1 MSLTSSHLCI
11 FVFVSIAIADGS
23 KKNIAVI
30 YVRVFLYFMVSGLPC
45 RSLFRFEFMLVYGV
59 KRMFS
64 VHSFI
69 CSCPV
74 SPALVVEQA
83 VFSIV
88 YSFVID

>member
-1 MSLTSSHLCI
+1 
-11 FVFVSIAIADGS
+11 
-23 KKNIAVI
+23 
-30 YVRVFLYFMVSGLPC
+30 
-45 RSLFRFEFMLVYGV
+45 MLVYGV

-88 YSFVID
+88 YSFVIDEMTRSVGVYFWTLSYSIDLYFCFCASTTFLKKLFI